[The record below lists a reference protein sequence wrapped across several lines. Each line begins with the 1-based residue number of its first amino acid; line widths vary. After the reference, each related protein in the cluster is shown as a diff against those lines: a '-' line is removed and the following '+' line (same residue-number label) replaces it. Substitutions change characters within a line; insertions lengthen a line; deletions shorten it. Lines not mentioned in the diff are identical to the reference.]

1 MDRHALD
8 LEAMAAELRRLRAE
22 IEALRESSRDDSRP
36 VELDQAMIGRLS
48 RIDAMQRQAMAQAAG
63 RRRGDLLARIDAA
76 LARIDSGDFGECVRC
91 GDEIDPRRLQVDPT
105 TTLCIACARGRDSDA
120 TL

>member
-8 LEAMAAELRRLRAE
+8 LEAM
-22 IEALRESSRDDSRP
+22 RESSRDDSRA

-48 RIDAMQRQAMAQAAG
+48 RVDAMQRQAMAHAAG

-76 LARIDSGDFGECVRC
+76 LARIDSGDFGECMRC
-91 GDEIDPRRLQVDPT
+91 GDEIDPRRLHVNPT
-105 TTLCIACARGRDSDA
+105 TTLRIACARG
-120 TL
+120 